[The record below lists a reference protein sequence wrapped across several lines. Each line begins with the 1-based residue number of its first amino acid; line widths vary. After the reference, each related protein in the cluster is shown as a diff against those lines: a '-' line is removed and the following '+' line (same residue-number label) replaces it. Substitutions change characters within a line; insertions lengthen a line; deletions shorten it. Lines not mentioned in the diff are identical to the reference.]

1 MDLKGGTFMYKNR
14 ILNLIIIGLIF
25 CILGLGGNIIYKN
38 YQYDCEKYN
47 NEIIDFTIELIKGQ
61 HSIDE
66 IDTLDANDDVKNSL
80 REYYQNT
87 FYSDDD
93 LILVYEDIDSVI
105 SKRKDALNIYNS
117 IKETNSFEYNNKVFE
132 NITIDEFLNYEISV
146 LFDPNIWSKDER
158 YYFADIQKLLNNS
171 DINNNS
177 EISLDFINK
186 DGDLYITVNDY
197 MNNDVFIYKGYKIKK
212 ESILLEKRIR
222 NSIYETKN
230 ISFIDLVNVVDTD
243 GGFIYIV
250 EDNINNHYDIEVN
263 MKFLRINEIINIG

>member
-1 MDLKGGTFMYKNR
+1 MYKNR

>member
-1 MDLKGGTFMYKNR
+1 MYKNR

-93 LILVYEDIDSVI
+93 LILVYEDIDSLLD
-105 SKRKDALNIYNS
+105 KRIDALNIYNS
-117 IKETNSFEYNNKVFE
+117 IKETNSFKYNNKIFD
-132 NITIDEFLNYEISV
+132 NITLDKFLHSEISV
-146 LFDPNIWSKDER
+146 LCDFNVWTKEER
-158 YYFADIQKLLNNS
+158 YYFADIQRVLNGIDLNNS
-171 DINNNS
+171 STTNI
-177 EISLDFINK
+177 DFIK
-186 DGDLYITVNDY
+186 DDSNLYITVNDY
-197 MNNDVFIYKGYKIKK
+197 MNNDEFIYNGYKIKK

-230 ISFIDLVNVVDTD
+230 IPFIDLVNVVDMD

-263 MKFLRINEIINIG
+263 MKFLRINDIINIG